1 MEKEYTLEEISDLTK
16 KLGHERTVRTLRNW
30 FQNVNT
36 SNGKHKPIKF
46 FKKDVYEVLMQNG
59 IGEKLAQE
67 QIEKQDNIKYH
78 QLQEL
83 RDEGYPINPEDFFD
97 QNFGDEEEDIQQA
110 EKYAESRKDD
120 LILKLMLNFF
130 IEKMGY
136 RLNTKRLEQ
145 DLINKYIYDQV
156 TFKSNLKNPAE
167 SFKSVQRLENLH
179 AEDYFRKIRSDKK
192 RK

>member
-1 MEKEYTLEEISDLTK
+1 
-16 KLGHERTVRTLRNW
+16 
-30 FQNVNT
+30 
-36 SNGKHKPIKF
+36 
-46 FKKDVYEVLMQNG
+46 MQNG